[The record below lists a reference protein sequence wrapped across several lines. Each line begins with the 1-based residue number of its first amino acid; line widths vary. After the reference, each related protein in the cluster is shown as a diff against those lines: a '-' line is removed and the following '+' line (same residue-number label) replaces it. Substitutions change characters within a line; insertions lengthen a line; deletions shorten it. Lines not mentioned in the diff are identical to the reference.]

1 MQLRVGWVGKSGVS
15 RYQWVNLVLL
25 LNMAALTGGAMILL
39 PWLLLP
45 LDARWGFLLVPVAL
59 LSNGFWAL
67 HHEAIHGGFHQDRRR
82 NMAAGRIM
90 AILLGSSFAVLRF
103 GHLMHHQYNRNPT
116 DRPDVYDPARD
127 SRLAAR
133 LGFLGNLVG
142 GLYLVELVV
151 PIACLLPRPIIRR
164 IVDRVYRA
172 DDPDVRAIHQSAT
185 RLFLDP
191 RRLAMIRTDALLTM
205 TLIGVSAY
213 LFGGYWPMLAG
224 FILARGFL
232 ISVVDNVY
240 HFATPIDRPDY
251 ARNLWLPAPFRLL
264 FLNMNLHR
272 VHHARPALAWWKLPG
287 ELRATGDC
295 FDASLFRVA
304 VAQFTGPVAVT
315 SLPRDVP
322 VATERPRSVA
332 AE

>member
-1 MQLRVGWVGKSGVS
+1 MARVSGAS
-15 RYQWVNLVLL
+15 RYQWVNLALL
-25 LNMAALTGGAMILL
+25 LNMAVLTFGVMVLV

-45 LDARWGFLLVPVAL
+45 VDARWGFLLVPVAL

-67 HHEAIHGGFHQDRRR
+67 HHEAIHGGFHDDRRR
-82 NMAAGRIM
+82 NALAGRIM

-127 SRLAAR
+127 SRLLSR
-133 LGFLGNLVG
+133 LSFLGNLLG
-142 GLYLVELVV
+142 GLYLVELIV

-172 DDPDVRAIHQSAT
+172 EDPDVRAIHQSAT

-191 RRLAMIRTDALLTM
+191 RRLALIRADALM
-205 TLIGVSAY
+205 AAALIGVSAY
-213 LFGGYWPMLAG
+213 LFGRYWPMLAG
-224 FILARGFL
+224 FILARGLL

-251 ARNLWLPAPFRLL
+251 ARNLWLPAPLRLL
-264 FLNMNLHR
+264 LLNMNLHR
-272 VHHARPALAWWKLPG
+272 VHHTRPALTWWELPG
-287 ELRATGDC
+287 ELRATGDG
-295 FDASLFRVA
+295 FDAPLLTA
-304 VAQFTGPVAVT
+304 ALAQFSGPVAV
-315 SLPRDVP
+315 SALPRDVD
-322 VATERPRSVA
+322 R
-332 AE
+332 

>member
-1 MQLRVGWVGKSGVS
+1 MARVSGAS
-15 RYQWVNLVLL
+15 RYQWVNLALL
-25 LNMAALTGGAMILL
+25 LNMAVLTFGVMVLV

-45 LDARWGFLLVPVAL
+45 VDARWGFLLVPVAL

-67 HHEAIHGGFHQDRRR
+67 HHEAIHGGFHDDRRR
-82 NMAAGRIM
+82 NALAGRIM

-127 SRLAAR
+127 SRLLAR
-133 LGFLGNLVG
+133 LSFLGNLLG
-142 GLYLVELVV
+142 GLYLVELIV

-191 RRLAMIRTDALLTM
+191 RRLALIRADALMATA
-205 TLIGVSAY
+205 LIGVSAY
-213 LFGGYWPMLAG
+213 LFGRYWPMLAG
-224 FILARGFL
+224 FILARGLL

-251 ARNLWLPAPFRLL
+251 ARNLWLPAPLRLL
-264 FLNMNLHR
+264 LLNMNLHR
-272 VHHARPALAWWKLPG
+272 VHHTRPALPWWRLSA
-287 ELRATGDC
+287 ELRVTGDG
-295 FDASLFRVA
+295 FDAPLLTA
-304 VAQFTGPVAVT
+304 ALAQFSGPVAMAE
-315 SLPRDVP
+315 LPRDVN
-322 VATERPRSVA
+322 R
-332 AE
+332 